1 MIQEHTVLIFWG
13 LYYKTFYGSNCCFI
27 VISQSVWLCMSLPP
41 YPSLILKKDRIP
53 TIAVE
58 SCMRLHSSR
67 LQPCLQIL
75 DWGLLTVANTL
86 A

>member
-1 MIQEHTVLIFWG
+1 MIQEDTFLIFLG
-13 LYYKTFYGSNCCFI
+13 LYYKTFYGSYCCFI
-27 VISQSVWLCMSLPP
+27 VVSQSVWLRMSLPP

-53 TIAVE
+53 ILAVA
-58 SCMRLHSSR
+58 SCVRLHSSR
-67 LQPCLQIL
+67 LLPCLQIL